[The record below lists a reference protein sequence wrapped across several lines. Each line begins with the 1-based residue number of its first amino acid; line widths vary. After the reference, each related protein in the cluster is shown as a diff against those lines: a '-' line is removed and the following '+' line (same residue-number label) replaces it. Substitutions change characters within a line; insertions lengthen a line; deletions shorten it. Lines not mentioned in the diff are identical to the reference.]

1 MLSMMSNLK
10 TKLIAGSIAAVMLA
24 NSAAPALAWGKDEQN
39 IAKGALG
46 VLMLGAIM
54 RDADHHSRQN
64 REREYREQYYN
75 PPVYREPVY
84 RQPVYQ
90 APVYREPTYYQPQP
104 RVYYQP
110 VQSVYS
116 TPAAQAFN
124 SYSGNERLRIQA
136 TLANYGYY
144 HGAVD
149 GSFGPGTY
157 QALTS
162 YASQSGK
169 TSMLATRGGA
179 YGLMDG
185 LLY

>member
-24 NSAAPALAWGKDEQN
+24 NSAAPAFAWGKDEQN

-54 RDADHHSRQN
+54 RDVDHHNRQN
-64 REREYREQYYN
+64 REREYNQQYYN
-75 PPVYREPVY
+75 PPVYR
-84 RQPVYQ
+84 
-90 APVYREPTYYQPQP
+90 APVYREPPVYRQPTYYQPQP
-104 RVYYQP
+104 QPRVYYPQP
-110 VQSVYS
+110 MQSVYA

-124 SYSGNERLRIQA
+124 SYSGNERVRIQA

-144 HGAVD
+144 YGAMD

-157 QALTS
+157 QALS
-162 YASQSGK
+162 NYAARQGK
-169 TSMLATRGGA
+169 TAMLQTRGGA